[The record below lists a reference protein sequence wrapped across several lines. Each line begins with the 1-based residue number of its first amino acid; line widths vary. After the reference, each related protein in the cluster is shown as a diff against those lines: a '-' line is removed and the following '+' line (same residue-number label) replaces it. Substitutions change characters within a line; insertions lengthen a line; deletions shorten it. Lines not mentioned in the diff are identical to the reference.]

1 MMKQLLLISGL
12 SLLSTAAFSQQVSS
26 ERKVTITPVS
36 TEEKVPEGNT
46 LDSVV
51 VVNSMGRMAK
61 PVIQTE
67 SVVTENQAVPNK
79 QEQVPTVHSSA
90 KKPE

>member
-1 MMKQLLLISGL
+1 MKQLFLISGL

-26 ERKVTITPVS
+26 EKKMTISPVQS
-36 TEEKVPEGNT
+36 EEKTPQENPT
-46 LDSVV
+46 DSVV

-67 SVVTENQAVPNK
+67 LVVKENQAVPNK
-79 QEQVPTVHSSA
+79 QERVPTVQSSA